1 MNKTLVLLLAMSGS
15 LAAQTAP
22 RPVDPDL
29 RVVDLRCELAA
40 NPLGVDSPHPSLGWS
55 LESGERG
62 QRETAWQVLVASSP
76 SLLDRDQGD
85 LWDSGRVLSDATSAV
100 AYAGAPLGSSQ
111 QVFWK
116 VRVWDRAGQPTS
128 WGAVS
133 NWTMGILA
141 ASDWKGSW
149 IAAPNA
155 TESLLLRREFLVGAG
170 LRRAILHVCGLGQ
183 YEARIDGAK
192 VGEDFLSPG
201 WTDYDKTTLYDTHD
215 VTALVREGRN
225 AIGLFLGNG
234 MYDVVRRDRYVKF
247 TGFFG
252 PLRAIAQLRLEY
264 ADGRTQ
270 FVGTDANWRMLAGP
284 VVGGGEYGGED
295 YDARLLPQGWD
306 RPGFSG
312 RAWLPAVVCVGER
325 HTLRGMSAAAEPLR
339 EIEVH
344 RPVSSRAHPDGSV
357 VYDLGQN
364 AAYIPRIR
372 VSGPAG
378 SRVRLWPSELL
389 NPDGTINVSSMGGSG
404 NGDRYWQYTKSD
416 DAAEEWT
423 PHFCYIGC
431 RYLRVEVLPPDTD
444 VAPAGDEDSAPA
456 VVGVDSSRLAHLDDL
471 EGVVVHS
478 SAAPVG
484 RFETSSTLLN
494 RIRTLVRWAQ
504 RSNMVSVLTD
514 CPHREKL
521 GWLEQYHLNG
531 PSIRYEFD
539 LDRLF
544 AKGVRDMAEAQH
556 ADGLI
561 PEIAPEYVKFNP
573 PFNSAAEWGSAFI
586 LVPWQ
591 QYEFTGDSAL
601 LRENFD
607 AMKRYFGYLESK
619 VAGGTLFEGLGDWYD
634 LGPNRPGIAQL
645 TAPPVTATAFYYY
658 DAAILAEAGR
668 ILGRTDDAAHYAEL
682 AAKIRTSYNSQFFN
696 PDSGSYASGSQ
707 CANALALEFGIA
719 RPADRS
725 RVLAALVADVER
737 HGNAITAGDVGFR
750 FVLQALA
757 HGGRSDIVYKMI
769 NQDGKPGYAYQLRH
783 GATSLTE
790 AWDANEYSSQD
801 HFMLGQIVEWFYRDL
816 AGIGADPAAPGFSKI
831 VLRPQPVGDLTWV
844 DASYASIRGPVS
856 VRWERDGARFT
867 LKASIPPN
875 TTATLYLPAE
885 KDAGVTEGGA
895 PAEGRPGVAFL
906 QREGDRNVYSIESGS
921 YEFVSQWN
929 N

>member
-270 FVGTDANWRMLAGP
+270 FVGTDANWRTLAGP

-339 EIEVH
+339 EIEVQ
-344 RPVSSRAHPDGSV
+344 RPLSSRAFSDGSV

-364 AAYIPRIR
+364 AAHIPRIR

-389 NPDGTINVSSMGGSG
+389 NPDGTINVSTMGGSASG
-404 NGDRYWQYTKSD
+404 ARYWQYTKSD

-601 LRENFD
+601 LRDNYD

-658 DAAILAEAGR
+658 AAAILAEAGR

-816 AGIGADPAAPGFSKI
+816 AGIGADPAAPGFRKI

-875 TTATLYLPAE
+875 TTATLYLPVE

>member
-270 FVGTDANWRMLAGP
+270 FVGTDANWRTLAGP

-339 EIEVH
+339 EIEVQ
-344 RPVSSRAHPDGSV
+344 RPLSSRAFSDGSV

-364 AAYIPRIR
+364 AAHIPRIR

-389 NPDGTINVSSMGGSG
+389 NPDGAINVSSMGGSG

-601 LRENFD
+601 LRDNYD

>member
-1 MNKTLVLLLAMSGS
+1 
-15 LAAQTAP
+15 
-22 RPVDPDL
+22 
-29 RVVDLRCELAA
+29 
-40 NPLGVDSPHPSLGWS
+40 
-55 LESGERG
+55 
-62 QRETAWQVLVASSP
+62 
-76 SLLDRDQGD
+76 
-85 LWDSGRVLSDATSAV
+85 
-100 AYAGAPLGSSQ
+100 
-111 QVFWK
+111 
-116 VRVWDRAGQPTS
+116 
-128 WGAVS
+128 
-133 NWTMGILA
+133 
-141 ASDWKGSW
+141 
-149 IAAPNA
+149 
-155 TESLLLRREFLVGAG
+155 
-170 LRRAILHVCGLGQ
+170 
-183 YEARIDGAK
+183 
-192 VGEDFLSPG
+192 
-201 WTDYDKTTLYDTHD
+201 
-215 VTALVREGRN
+215 
-225 AIGLFLGNG
+225 
-234 MYDVVRRDRYVKF
+234 
-247 TGFFG
+247 
-252 PLRAIAQLRLEY
+252 
-264 ADGRTQ
+264 
-270 FVGTDANWRMLAGP
+270 
-284 VVGGGEYGGED
+284 
-295 YDARLLPQGWD
+295 
-306 RPGFSG
+306 
-312 RAWLPAVVCVGER
+312 
-325 HTLRGMSAAAEPLR
+325 
-339 EIEVH
+339 
-344 RPVSSRAHPDGSV
+344 
-357 VYDLGQN
+357 
-364 AAYIPRIR
+364 
-372 VSGPAG
+372 
-378 SRVRLWPSELL
+378 
-389 NPDGTINVSSMGGSG
+389 
-404 NGDRYWQYTKSD
+404 
-416 DAAEEWT
+416 
-423 PHFCYIGC
+423 
-431 RYLRVEVLPPDTD
+431 
-444 VAPAGDEDSAPA
+444 
-456 VVGVDSSRLAHLDDL
+456 
-471 EGVVVHS
+471 
-478 SAAPVG
+478 
-484 RFETSSTLLN
+484 
-494 RIRTLVRWAQ
+494 
-504 RSNMVSVLTD
+504 MVSVLTD

-906 QREGDRNVYSIESGS
+906 QREGDRNVYSIDSGS